1 MHVPISARAGP
12 ERPSAARSAAL
23 PLRLTWD
30 QVRGHRLRRHGLFEP
45 LPAGSAVDVTSTVC
59 GIHAQVGSAA
69 ALSLARRVRDANVGL
84 LTDAL
89 WQDRSL
95 VKT

>member
-1 MHVPISARAGP
+1 MM
-12 ERPSAARSAAL
+12 AA

-45 LPAGSAVDVTSTVC
+45 LPAGSAVEVTSTVC

-69 ALSLARRVRDANVGL
+69 ALSLARRVREASAGL
-84 LTDAL
+84 RPRTPQA
-89 WQDRSL
+89 
-95 VKT
+95 